1 MASVYRDVNS
11 VVAHLD
17 GVHLAVIAERDV
29 LAARARAKFASHD
42 NPGGH
47 EITTQDDK
55 VDALVSLEG
64 PAPLSVEY
72 GHGAYTTKSGRHVGA
87 STGLHI
93 LTGLI
98 P

>member
-1 MASVYRDVNS
+1 MASVYRNANA
-11 VVAHLD
+11 VVAHLE

-29 LAARARAKFASHD
+29 LAAQARAKFAPHD
-42 NPGGH
+42 RPGGH
-47 EITTQDDK
+47 EITTRDDK
-55 VDALVSLEG
+55 VDALVSLDG
-64 PAPLSVEY
+64 PIPWAVEY
-72 GHGAYTTKSGRHVGA
+72 GHAAYTTKSGRHVGA